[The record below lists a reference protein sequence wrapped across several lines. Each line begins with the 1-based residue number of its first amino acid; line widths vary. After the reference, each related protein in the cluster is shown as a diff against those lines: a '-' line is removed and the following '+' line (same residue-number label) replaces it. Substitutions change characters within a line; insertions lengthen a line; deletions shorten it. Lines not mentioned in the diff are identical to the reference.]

1 MDVTMVI
8 PTYWARARSVG
19 WQEGDAVYDHPIPLD
34 QEGTLLRALQSMEVL
49 ADKDFRLVIL
59 AVATTEAIEGQVE
72 EKVAGIIASAA
83 TPGIETLLLGP
94 SHLKKIHGLLRSHGE
109 EQYDDLLQLR
119 GYSPVR
125 NLCLFVAH
133 CLGSDVAVLIDDD
146 EVFEDAQFMAK
157 AQEFIGREID
167 GHPASAVAGYYL
179 QPDGEY
185 RLNKPFH
192 PWMRYWDQVAR
203 MNEGFDRF
211 ISVGPRIKE
220 TPFVFGGNM
229 VVHRSLFTVVP
240 FDPFVPR
247 GEDIDF
253 LINAKMFG
261 FRFFLDNQLSIKHLP
276 PPKSHPT
283 WRQLREDIFRFVFE
297 REKIT
302 RQQDREGMRRV
313 APEEFD
319 PYPGCFLKPDL
330 EEKIEQACTLLAEQY
345 ESNGDAQGSK
355 EALNNI
361 TLATT
366 EARPRFDPFANLY
379 RMQERWQGLMAYTSE
394 GTIASRI
401 RDIIEGNTRGG

>member
-8 PTYWARARSVG
+8 PTYWARESTIG
-19 WQEGDAVYDHPIPLD
+19 WQEGDAVYDHPTPLD
-34 QEGTLLRALQSMEVL
+34 HEGTLLRALQSMEVL

-59 AVATTEAIEGQVE
+59 AIATAEAIEGEVE
-72 EKVAGIIASAA
+72 AKVARIIQSAGA
-83 TPGIETLLLGP
+83 AGIETFLFGP
-94 SHLKKIHGLLRSHGE
+94 SQLKQIHELLRSQGE
-109 EQYDDLLQLR
+109 GQYCELLQLR

-133 CLGSDVAVLIDDD
+133 CLGSEAAVLIDDD
-146 EVFEDAQFMAK
+146 EVFEDSRFIAK
-157 AQEFIGREID
+157 ATEFIGQAI
-167 GHPASAVAGYYL
+167 GGQAVAAVAGYYL

-185 RLNKPFH
+185 RLNKPFL
-192 PWMRYWDQVAR
+192 PWMEYWDQVAR

-211 ISVGPRIKE
+211 ISAEPRMKE

-261 FRFFLDNQLSIKHLP
+261 FHFFLDNQLSIKHLP
-276 PPKSHPT
+276 PPKSHPF

-297 REKIT
+297 REKIAC
-302 RQQDREGMRRV
+302 QQEREGMRRV

-319 PYPGCFLKPDL
+319 PYPGCFLKADL
-330 EEKIEQACTLLAEQY
+330 EDKIERACTLLAEEC
-345 ESNGDAQGSK
+345 ESNGDAQGSQ

-361 TLATT
+361 VLAKT
-366 EARPRFDPFANLY
+366 EARPRFDPFANLC
-379 RMQERWQGLMAYTSE
+379 RMQERWQGLMAYVGE
-394 GTIASRI
+394 ADIASLI
-401 RDIIEGNTRGG
+401 QDIIVGNAGD

>member
-1 MDVTMVI
+1 MDITMVI
-8 PTYWARARSVG
+8 PTYWGRATSIG
-19 WQEGDAVYDHPIPLD
+19 WQEGDAVYDHPTPLD
-34 QEGTLLRALQSMEVL
+34 QEGTLLRAMQSMEIL

-59 AVATTEAIEGQVE
+59 AIATAEAIERKVE
-72 EKVAGIIASAA
+72 AKVAHIMRSAA
-83 TPGIETLLLGP
+83 DAGIERLLFGP
-94 SHLKKIHGLLRSHGE
+94 YHLKQIHELFRRKGE
-109 EQYDDLLQLR
+109 ERYCELLQLR

-133 CLGSDVAVLIDDD
+133 CLGSDAVVLIDDD
-146 EVFEDAQFMAK
+146 EVFEDSRFMAK
-157 AQEFIGREID
+157 ATEFIGGEID
-167 GHPASAVAGYYL
+167 GQVVSAVAGYYL

-192 PWMRYWDQVAR
+192 PWMHYWDQVAS

-211 ISVGPRIKE
+211 ISVEPRLKE

-229 VVHRSLFTVVP
+229 VVHRSLFKVVP

-253 LINAKMFG
+253 LMNAKMFG

-302 RQQDREGMRRV
+302 RQQDRKGMRRV

-319 PYPGCFLKPDL
+319 PYPGCFLKADL
-330 EEKIEQACTLLAEQY
+330 EEKIERSCRLLAEEY
-345 ESNGDAQGSK
+345 EANGDAAGSQ

-361 TLATT
+361 TLAKT
-366 EARPRFDPFANLY
+366 EARPSFDPFANLCS
-379 RMQERWQGLMAYTSE
+379 MQEDWRDLMAYVSE
-394 GTIASRI
+394 APIASLI
-401 RDIIEGNTRGG
+401 QDIIRGKKR

>member
-8 PTYWARARSVG
+8 PTYWAREGTIG
-19 WQEGDAVYDHPIPLD
+19 WQEGDAVYDHPTPLD
-34 QEGTLLRALQSMEVL
+34 HEGTLLRALQSMEVL

-59 AVATTEAIEGQVE
+59 AIAAAEAIEGKVE
-72 EKVAGIIASAA
+72 AKVAQIIQSAA
-83 TPGIETLLLGP
+83 ATGIKTLLFGP
-94 SHLKKIHGLLRSHGE
+94 SQLKQIHELLRSQGQG
-109 EQYDDLLQLR
+109 QYCELLQLR

-133 CLGSDVAVLIDDD
+133 CLGSEAAVLIDDD
-146 EVFEDAQFMAK
+146 EVFEDSHFIAK
-157 AQEFIGREID
+157 ATEFIGREM
-167 GHPASAVAGYYL
+167 GGTAVAAVAGYYL
-179 QPDGEY
+179 QPDGGY
-185 RLNKPFH
+185 RLNKPFL

-211 ISVGPRIKE
+211 ISADPRMKE

-261 FRFFLDNQLSIKHLP
+261 FHFFLDNQLSIKHLP
-276 PPKSHPT
+276 PPKSHPF
-283 WRQLREDIFRFVFE
+283 WRQLREDIYRFVFE
-297 REKIT
+297 REKIA
-302 RQQDREGMRRV
+302 RQRDRDGMRRV

-319 PYPGCFLKPDL
+319 PYPGCFLKADL
-330 EEKIEQACTLLAEQY
+330 EEKIERACTLLAEEY
-345 ESNGDAQGSK
+345 LSNGDPAGSQ

-361 TLATT
+361 DLATT
-366 EARPRFDPFANLY
+366 EARPRFDPFENLC
-379 RMQERWQGLMAYTSE
+379 RMQEGWHGLMAYVGEEKVS
-394 GTIASRI
+394 SRI
-401 RDIIEGNTRGG
+401 QAIIRGKEG

>member
-1 MDVTMVI
+1 MNVTMVI
-8 PTYWARARSVG
+8 PTYWGRASTVG
-19 WQEGDAVYDHPIPLD
+19 WQEGDAVYDHPTPLD
-34 QEGTLLRALQSMEVL
+34 EEGTLLRALQSMEIL

-59 AVATTEAIEGQVE
+59 AIATAEAIERQVE
-72 EKVAGIIASAA
+72 AKVARIIQSAA
-83 TPGIETLLLGP
+83 AMGIETLLFGP
-94 SHLKKIHGLLRSHGE
+94 SHLKQIHRLLRSTGKEQHGG
-109 EQYDDLLQLR
+109 LLQLR

-133 CLGSDVAVLIDDD
+133 CLGSEAAVLIDDD
-146 EVFEDAQFMAK
+146 EVFEDSRFMAK
-157 AQEFIGREID
+157 ATEFIGQEIK
-167 GHPASAVAGYYL
+167 GQAVAAVAGYYL

-211 ISVGPRIKE
+211 ISVEPRLKE

-229 VVHRSLFTVVP
+229 VIHRSLFTVVP
-240 FDPFVPR
+240 FDPWVPR

-253 LINAKMFG
+253 LMNAKMFG

-297 REKIT
+297 REKII
-302 RQQDREGMRRV
+302 RQQSRKGMRRV

-319 PYPGCFLKPDL
+319 PYPGCFLKADL
-330 EEKIEQACTLLAEQY
+330 EEKIERACTLLAEEY
-345 ESNGDAQGSK
+345 ESNGDPEGSQ

-361 TLATT
+361 VLVKT
-366 EARPRFDPFANLY
+366 EARPRFDPFDNLCQL
-379 RMQERWQGLMAYTSE
+379 QESWQGLMQYVGE
-394 GTIASRI
+394 GSIASQARG
-401 RDIIEGNTRGG
+401 IIEGNKGN